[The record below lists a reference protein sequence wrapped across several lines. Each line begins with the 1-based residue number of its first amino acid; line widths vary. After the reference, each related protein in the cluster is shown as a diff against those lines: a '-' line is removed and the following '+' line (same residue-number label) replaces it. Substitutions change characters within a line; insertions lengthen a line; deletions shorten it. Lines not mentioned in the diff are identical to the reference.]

1 MSLTGQSCRGDI
13 FLAEVSKGLEEG
25 VAFSGPHEGSVWAGS
40 GPAPRAS
47 ASGVIEPLPLK
58 GNFGLSEAGTH
69 TNFCIEVWQALGGT
83 WLKSPACLYPPAS
96 LWPP

>member
-1 MSLTGQSCRGDI
+1 M
-13 FLAEVSKGLEEG
+13 
-25 VAFSGPHEGSVWAGS
+25 AFSGPHEGSVWAGS